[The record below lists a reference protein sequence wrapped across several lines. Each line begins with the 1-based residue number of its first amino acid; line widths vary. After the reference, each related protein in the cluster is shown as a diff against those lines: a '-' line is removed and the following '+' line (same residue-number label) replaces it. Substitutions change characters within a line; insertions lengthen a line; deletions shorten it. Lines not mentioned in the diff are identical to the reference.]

1 MDMRDISL
9 FAPAGRGGPAPDP
22 ARVQLWR
29 RAQDILVVRLDNLG
43 DVLMTSPAIRAIR
56 QTNPLARITLLASP
70 AGAAAAAHLPEIQDV
85 IEFEAPWMKGRADA
99 APPSAAAGLQG
110 AAERYLVQQLTLR
123 RFDAAIIFTVCTQ
136 SALPAALLCYLAGVP
151 LRLAHAR
158 ENPYRLL
165 TDVVR
170 DPGLAPGSAPA
181 PVLHEVERQL
191 ALVGQ
196 VGYSAVDDR
205 LVFEILPIERA
216 GAERKLVRAGVDLAR
231 PFIAIHPGASAPS
244 RRWPAEDFGRT
255 ADLLAHDHQI
265 VFVGGAGEADL
276 VAAARRVMKRPAAAL
291 IDTLS
296 LGELGAVIDR
306 ATLVLCN
313 NSAPA
318 HIAAALD
325 TPVVVLYALTNLQ
338 HKPWRVPARVLYHDV
353 PCRNCLR
360 STCPEGH
367 HACLMGV
374 RPPRVAEAARE
385 LLRCADELRAN
396 PELQRR
402 AAAPVAAGSRR
413 ARVRLHAQE

>member
-1 MDMRDISL
+1 MDMRDVSRFTAL
-9 FAPAGRGGPAPDP
+9 GRGGPAPDP

-29 RAQDILVVRLDNLG
+29 RAQDILVIRLDNLG

-56 QTNPLARITLLASP
+56 QTNPLARLTLLASP
-70 AGAAAAAHLPEIQDV
+70 AGAAAAAHLPEIHDV
-85 IEFEAPWMKGRADA
+85 IEFEAPWMRAKASDT
-99 APPSAAAGLQG
+99 PPSAAAGLQG
-110 AAERYLVQQLTLR
+110 AAERYLIQQLSLR

-136 SALPAALLCYLAGVP
+136 SALPAAVLCYLAGIP
-151 LRLAHAR
+151 LRLAHSR

-170 DPGLAPGSAPA
+170 DPELAPGSAPA
-181 PVLHEVERQL
+181 LHEVERQL

-216 GAERKLVRAGVDLAR
+216 GAERKLMRAGIDLAR
-231 PFIAIHPGASAPS
+231 PFVVIHPGASAPS
-244 RRWPAEDFGRT
+244 RRWPAEDFGRA

-276 VAAARRVMKRPAAAL
+276 VRQARQVMKQPAAEL

-306 ATLVLCN
+306 ATLLLCN

-338 HKPWRVPARVLYHDV
+338 HKPWRVPARVLYRDV
-353 PCRNCLR
+353 PCRNCLK
-360 STCPEGH
+360 STCPQAH
-367 HACLMGV
+367 HSCLMGV

-385 LLRCADELRAN
+385 LLRCADELRAD

-402 AAAPVAAGSRR
+402 AAAPVATSGRR
-413 ARVRLHAQE
+413 ARVLLHAQGS

>member
-1 MDMRDISL
+1 MPMDMRDVSL
-9 FAPAGRGGPAPDP
+9 FATGQPAGPVPDP
-22 ARVQLWR
+22 ERVQLWR

-56 QTNPLARITLLASP
+56 ASNPLARITLLASP
-70 AGAAAAAHLPEIQDV
+70 GGAAAVPHLPEIEDV
-85 IEFEAPWMKGRADA
+85 IEFDAPWVKGRSGA
-99 APPSAAAGLQG
+99 APAGLQG
-110 AAERYLVQQLTLR
+110 AAERYLIQQLSLR

-136 SALPAALLCYLAGVP
+136 SALPAALLCYLAGIP

-158 ENPYRLL
+158 ENPYDLL

-170 DPGLAPGSAPA
+170 DPALAPGAAPA
-181 PVLHEVERQL
+181 LHEVERQL

-196 VGYSAVDDR
+196 VGFRAVDDR
-205 LVFEILPIERA
+205 LVFDVLPIERA
-216 GAERKLVRAGVDLAR
+216 GAERKLVRAGIDVAR
-231 PFIAIHPGASAPS
+231 PFIVVHPGASAPS
-244 RRWPAEDFGRT
+244 RRWPAEDFGRA

-276 VAAARRVMKRPAAAL
+276 VAQARGVMQRPAAEL
-291 IDTLS
+291 VGTLS

-306 ATLVLCN
+306 AALVLCN

-338 HKPWRVPARVLYHDV
+338 HKPWRVPARVLYRDV
-353 PCRNCLR
+353 PCRNCLK
-360 STCPEGH
+360 SECPEGH
-367 HACLMGV
+367 HGCLVGV
-374 RPPRVAEAARE
+374 RPARVAAAARE
-385 LLRCADELRAN
+385 LLDCADELRAD

-402 AAAPVAAGSRR
+402 AAAPVALPRSRR
-413 ARVRLHAQE
+413 LPAIEA